1 MNKILITGCSGF
13 LAYYLIK
20 ILIEQDNNEIYGI
33 TEVPDFVSNE
43 FHVFNVDIRERESVF
58 KIIEE
63 IKPDIIFHLAAITN
77 VGFSW
82 KNQKLTYE
90 VNFIGSLNIIEA
102 VEKYSH
108 SARLVLMSSAELYGK
123 NKGSVNENSE
133 VFIQNPYSLS
143 KYSMELLGDIFVS
156 SKKLNIIKI
165 RSFNFTGPGQDK
177 KFVCSDFAY
186 QIAQIEKGNKDPV
199 IKVGNLSV
207 QRDFSDVRDTARYLN
222 IIANKGEK
230 GKVFNLCSCN
240 SYSIEEIL
248 EILLEFSVK
257 KISIIVDKNKFR
269 PSDTPVLSGDC
280 SLLRDRFDLSP
291 DFKIEETLLDLLN
304 YWRKSGI

>member
-13 LAYYLIK
+13 LASYLVRIFK
-20 ILIEQDNNEIYGI
+20 EQENNEIYGI
-33 TEVPDFVSNE
+33 TEIPDFVSNE
-43 FHVFNVDIRERESVF
+43 FKVFNIDIRERESVL

-63 IKPDIIFHLAAITN
+63 IRPDIIFHLAAITN

-102 VEKYSH
+102 VEKFSS

-123 NKGSVNENSE
+123 NQGPVNENSE
-133 VFIQNPYSLS
+133 VYIQNPYSLS
-143 KYSMELLGDIFVS
+143 KYSMELLGDIFVL
-156 SKKLNIIKI
+156 SKNLNIIKI

-186 QIAQIEKGNKDPV
+186 QIAQIEKGEKDPV

-207 QRDFSDVRDTARYLN
+207 KRDFSDVRDIARYLG
-222 IIANKGEK
+222 IISKKGET
-230 GKVFNLCSCN
+230 GNVYNLCSGHY
-240 SYSIEEIL
+240 YSIEEIL

-257 KISIIVDKNKFR
+257 KIKIIVDKNKFR
-269 PSDTPVLSGDC
+269 PSDIPILSADC
-280 SLLRDRFDLSP
+280 TLLREKFDLYP
-291 DFKIEETLLDLLN
+291 DIRIEETLLDLLN